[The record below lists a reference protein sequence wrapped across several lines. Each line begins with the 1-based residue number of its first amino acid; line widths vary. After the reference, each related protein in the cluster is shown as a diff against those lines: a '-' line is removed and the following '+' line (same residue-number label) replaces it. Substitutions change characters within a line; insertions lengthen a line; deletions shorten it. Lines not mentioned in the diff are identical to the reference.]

1 MEIISSSSSEEMAAQ
16 TIQTI
21 TILLIVASTLTFWG
35 LCWIIAS
42 YLRQKSNNHQ
52 TIVDRFG
59 LDFLIHFM
67 TFNTI
72 INAIICLI
80 RLDYKCGETFAFLI
94 QALSI
99 FQFFTFLTWFIAII
113 FVKYVTIFHPS
124 LFADSDHTDEEI
136 LVKARFYTTGISI
149 ILFIIEVGV
158 FQNSTQSFIFRRLS
172 GKEAD
177 KEIRSR
183 LGVMHLFVF
192 ATVISIIYVNF
203 KIKKSGYQEANSPNW
218 LRKFKFCSLFVCLA
232 LISLVL
238 IYATFPV
245 KKIKSPIFQCIVSVV
260 FSWTSTLLPAVFIMT
275 YDNLRLYFV
284 QKCSYF
290 S

>member
-149 ILFIIEVGV
+149 ILFIIEVGI

-238 IYATFPV
+238 IYATFAV

>member
-94 QALSI
+94 QALLI

-149 ILFIIEVGV
+149 ILFIIEVGI

-238 IYATFPV
+238 IYATFAV

>member
-59 LDFLIHFM
+59 LDFLLHFM

-80 RLDYKCGETFAFLI
+80 RLDYKCGETLAFLI
-94 QALSI
+94 QAISI

-149 ILFIIEVGV
+149 ILFIIEVGI

-238 IYATFPV
+238 IYATFAV

>member
-94 QALSI
+94 QALLI